1 MGIPFKD
8 KQVGLIVERHNLG
21 TKNLPPNYIEPPRVL
36 PPVGWGA
43 LDGRDVAETRV
54 WRKTWGRK
62 GVDAHPCAYQDALG
76 RLHKSPS
83 FRGR

>member
-21 TKNLPPNYIEPPRVL
+21 TKNLSPYYIGPPQVV

-43 LDGRDVAETRV
+43 LDGGEGAETRV
-54 WRKTWGRK
+54 WRNPWG
-62 GVDAHPCAYQDALG
+62 
-76 RLHKSPS
+76 
-83 FRGR
+83 

>member
-21 TKNLPPNYIEPPRVL
+21 TKNLSPYYIEPQRVL

-43 LDGRDVAETRV
+43 LDGGE
-54 WRKTWGRK
+54 GEEE
-62 GVDAHPCAYQDALG
+62 
-76 RLHKSPS
+76 
-83 FRGR
+83 

>member
-21 TKNLPPNYIEPPRVL
+21 TKNLSPYYIEPPRVL

-43 LDGRDVAETRV
+43 LDGGEDFITKRTRLTPSCVLEVGFVSLEVV
-54 WRKTWGRK
+54 W
-62 GVDAHPCAYQDALG
+62 
-76 RLHKSPS
+76 
-83 FRGR
+83 F

>member
-21 TKNLPPNYIEPPRVL
+21 TKNLSQYYIEPPRVL

-43 LDGRDVAETRV
+43 LDGGE
-54 WRKTWGRK
+54 GEEE
-62 GVDAHPCAYQDALG
+62 
-76 RLHKSPS
+76 
-83 FRGR
+83 

>member
-21 TKNLPPNYIEPPRVL
+21 TKNLSPYYTGRPQGI

-43 LDGRDVAETRV
+43 LDGGEGACCRSRNGTLV
-54 WRKTWGRK
+54 
-62 GVDAHPCAYQDALG
+62 
-76 RLHKSPS
+76 
-83 FRGR
+83 